1 MPEGTAP
8 SASPAP
14 KRRRTEPDTGKVQVA
29 VQKFGKETRAV
40 NEVDVVLT
48 TITAAIAEY
57 RESLAETNESVPELD
72 TYEREVEYEF
82 TAQDELIDEHKLLQS
97 ALRRSGL
104 QQRKLREQ
112 LLHVRLE
119 RSVRKSV

>member
-1 MPEGTAP
+1 M
-8 SASPAP
+8 
-14 KRRRTEPDTGKVQVA
+14 QVA

-57 RESLAETNESVPELD
+57 RESLAETNERVPELD